1 MRKMATVRKIDDIQ
15 QIENADAIEKA
26 VVGGWNV
33 VVKKGEYE
41 AGDFAVYCEIDSWV
55 SKELA
60 PFLFEGKSYNGI
72 EGARLKTK
80 KLRGVVSQ
88 GLLLPLSV
96 LEGKDVSD
104 VLGIVKWDNE
114 NLQNTSNGPPKGNF
128 PSFIPKTDQE
138 RVQNL
143 KQEIESKKGGEFEV
157 TIKLDGSSI
166 TMYHYNGVDG
176 VCSRNLDL
184 RADMPSA
191 FWDIAREINIHEKI
205 KSTGRNLAFQG
216 ELISPKIQSNY
227 EKVDKPYVFI
237 YDVFD
242 IDKQQYL
249 LPEERRNLCKE
260 LDVSHVPL
268 YDPSFVLNHS
278 IAELI
283 YLADGE
289 GMNKGVKREGLV
301 FKSCTDDFS
310 FKVISNSYLL
320 KRG

>member
-15 QIENADAIEKA
+15 PIENADAIEKA

-33 VVKKGEYE
+33 VVKKCEYQ

-114 NLQNTSNGPPKGNF
+114 NLQNTSNGSPKGNF

-143 KQEIESKKGGEFEV
+143 KHEIESKKGGEFEV

-166 TMYHYNGVDG
+166 TMYHYNGADG

-184 RADMPSA
+184 RPDMPSA

-216 ELISPKIQSNY
+216 ELISPKIQGNY
-227 EKVDKPYVFI
+227 EKVDKQYVFI

-268 YDPSFVLNHS
+268 YDSSLVLNHS

-283 YLADGE
+283 ELADGD

-320 KRG
+320 KRW

>member
-15 QIENADAIEKA
+15 PIENADAIEKA

-33 VVKKGEYE
+33 VVKKNEYR

-104 VLGIVKWDNE
+104 VLGIVKWDNDR
-114 NLQNTSNGPPKGNF
+114 LHGTSNGSPKGNF
-128 PSFIPKTDQE
+128 PSFIPKTEQE

-143 KQEIESKKGGEFEV
+143 KHEIGSKKGGEFEV

-184 RADMPSA
+184 RPDIPSA
-191 FWDIAREINIHEKI
+191 FWDIAREINIHEKT

-216 ELISPKIQSNY
+216 ELVSPKIQVNY
-227 EKVDKPYVFI
+227 EKVDKPYVYI

-268 YDPSFVLNHS
+268 YDSSFVLNHS
-278 IAELI
+278 VAELI
-283 YLADGE
+283 ELADGE